1 MEKYKRKREEEE
13 KGLLEEA
20 YEEFRE
26 TFEDG
31 IVKTSKTFIRGDV
44 VNPDKTDSNIQKSTV
59 YKPAPVIQIKNNLE
73 VAKKLAQ
80 ETAKKIM
87 SNVDINPQKD
97 KQQQILPEQDITL
110 NRPSKPGTANKI
122 EKSRLTNLEAFKEE
136 LKQMQAM
143 RDERKG
149 LRQHLKEKLGVPE
162 EELNRIAPTL
172 DAPYFGSGMPVNVDY
187 EHDPTTTNLYVCNLP
202 PDCKLEDIFETFG
215 SFGPLASAK
224 ILFPKPEEE
233 RYRAT
238 LSGFV
243 AFMSRLDAERSMY
256 SMHGDVY
263 RGCELRVSWARPVTM
278 PPLPFYVPPPLR
290 ELAMPD
296 PPSGLPFNAKPQT
309 EELRL
314 FLKKYHDLPK
324 LNVTLDTNDVEMC
337 KDYKKVFSN
346 LLNVGFYAI
355 MIENSTV
362 RVVVPTERPL
372 LQLIHRV
379 VEFLVRS
386 GPLFEAILMA
396 KERQN
401 PMYR

>member
-97 KQQQILPEQDITL
+97 KQQQILLEQDITL

-215 SFGPLASAK
+215 SF
-224 ILFPKPEEE
+224 
-233 RYRAT
+233 
-238 LSGFV
+238 
-243 AFMSRLDAERSMY
+243 
-256 SMHGDVY
+256 
-263 RGCELRVSWARPVTM
+263 
-278 PPLPFYVPPPLR
+278 
-290 ELAMPD
+290 
-296 PPSGLPFNAKPQT
+296 
-309 EELRL
+309 
-314 FLKKYHDLPK
+314 
-324 LNVTLDTNDVEMC
+324 
-337 KDYKKVFSN
+337 
-346 LLNVGFYAI
+346 
-355 MIENSTV
+355 
-362 RVVVPTERPL
+362 
-372 LQLIHRV
+372 
-379 VEFLVRS
+379 
-386 GPLFEAILMA
+386 
-396 KERQN
+396 
-401 PMYR
+401 